1 MARNIITGIDVGTS
15 SIRILVCEYIKEKGA
30 LQVIGTA
37 HKESRGLRHGYIAN
51 FDDAASSIAEALREA
66 EKNAKVK
73 ITHASLGV
81 GGVSLGTLEGI
92 ASIAVSRADSEI
104 NEIDVKRVIDASEAN
119 LRDRVNRK
127 ILHTLP
133 LGYKIDGKKVLVRP
147 HGMKGGILEVRTL
160 FITTLEQHLEDL
172 MSAVEAAGV
181 TVDEVIAAPIAESA
195 VVLSKLQKK
204 AGCVLANIGA
214 ETVSISVFEEGMPI
228 SLQVFPFGS
237 NDITN
242 DIAIGLK
249 VPLEEAERIKKFR
262 DEGNLKRKV
271 DEIIEARLSDIFE
284 LIEAHLKKINKNGLL
299 PAGIILSGG
308 GSITSAIEDMARS
321 SLRLPAK
328 VAVPKDIRD
337 LSWSIA
343 YGLCILGMDASA
355 HDESL
360 GIKIMSKTTKGLIGW
375 LKQFLP

>member
-15 SIRILVCEYIKEKGA
+15 SIRVLVSEYVKGKNG

-37 HKESRGLRHGYIAN
+37 HKESRGLRHGYIVN
-51 FDDAASSIAEALREA
+51 FDDAAASIAEAVREA
-66 EKNAKVK
+66 ERSAKVK
-73 ITHASLGV
+73 ISRALLSV
-81 GGVSLGTLEGI
+81 GGVSLGTLTGE
-92 ASIAVSRADSEI
+92 ASIAVSRADAEV
-104 NEIDVKRVIDASEAN
+104 NDVDVKRVIGASESN

-127 ILHTLP
+127 ILHTIP

-160 FITTLEQHLEDL
+160 FVTCLEQHLEDL
-172 MSAVEAAGV
+172 VSAVEAAGV
-181 TVDEVIAAPIAESA
+181 RVDDVIAAPIAESSVA
-195 VVLSKLQKK
+195 LSKLQKK

-214 ETVSISVFEEGMPI
+214 ETVSISVFEEGIPV
-228 SLQVFPFGS
+228 SLQVFPIGS
-237 NDITN
+237 TDITN
-242 DIAIGLK
+242 DIALGLK

-284 LIEAHLKKINKNGLL
+284 LIEAHLRKIGKNGLL
-299 PAGIILSGG
+299 PAGIILTGG
-308 GSITSAIEDMARS
+308 GAIIGAIEDLAKS

-328 VAVPKDIRD
+328 VATPRDIRD

-343 YGLCILGMDASA
+343 YGLCLLGLNPNAA
-355 HDESL
+355 DESL
-360 GIKIMSKTTKGLIGW
+360 GVKIAKQSGSNVIGW